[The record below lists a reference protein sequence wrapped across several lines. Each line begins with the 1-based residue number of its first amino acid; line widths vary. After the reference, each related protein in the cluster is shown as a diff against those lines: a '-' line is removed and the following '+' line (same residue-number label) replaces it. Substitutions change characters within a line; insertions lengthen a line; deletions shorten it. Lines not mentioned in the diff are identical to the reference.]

1 MAKEIEP
8 SEAVDDRDPNEF
20 SDYKRGMASNADWP
34 MAVEWDDANAGRM
47 ETATDEK
54 MLAHLVRDAESAR
67 TFLLSVKGAYFTDPL
82 VAVQA
87 SALSQFA
94 MARGGKIRDVWR
106 NALLDEV
113 ANATDTYVKMFCL
126 DQLRWCGAADDVPRI
141 RAICKGADDRAV
153 LDMGEA
159 VAGELEGR

>member
-8 SEAVDDRDPNEF
+8 GETVDGRDPNEF
-20 SDYKRGMASNADWP
+20 SDYKRGMASDADWP
-34 MAVEWDDANAGRM
+34 MAVEWDDANAARM

-54 MLAHLVRDAESAR
+54 TLANLVRDAVSAR
-67 TFLLSVKGAYFTDPL
+67 EFLESVKGAYFTDPL

-94 MARGGKIRDVWR
+94 MARDGKARDIWR

-113 ANATDTYVKMFCL
+113 ANAIDTYVKLFCL
-126 DQLRWCGAADDVPRI
+126 DQLRWCGAADDALRI
-141 RAICKGADDRAV
+141 RVICKGADDRAV
-153 LDMGEA
+153 RDMGEL